1 MFSDNAPYWPYMQVN
16 IRNTVQ
22 NANPW
27 NHAAA
32 WSLGQVARTEPK
44 FLIISLRMDFVLD
57 LQYLEDFHISFW
69 VSVNWCKCMTD
80 DVFVCISFRSRH

>member
-57 LQYLEDFHISFW
+57 LQYLEDFHISF
-69 VSVNWCKCMTD
+69 
-80 DVFVCISFRSRH
+80 

>member
-1 MFSDNAPYWPYMQVN
+1 
-16 IRNTVQ
+16 
-22 NANPW
+22 
-27 NHAAA
+27 
-32 WSLGQVARTEPK
+32 
-44 FLIISLRMDFVLD
+44 MDFVLD